1 MASVVLL
8 KKKSQVSF
16 ADRKAPL
23 MPRDRGLVYQFE
35 RVPPDLWRHAKAR
48 AAMEGRS
55 IRAVFLAF
63 LQTYTSGDG
72 ASSAP
77 VGDAIGPTATTPNK
91 PALPSLPPPWDF

>member
-1 MASVVLL
+1 MASVVSW
-8 KKKSQVSF
+8 KRKSQFSV
-16 ADRKAPL
+16 AYRKEPP

-35 RVPPDLWRHAKAR
+35 RVPPDLWRHAKAQ

-63 LQTYTSGDG
+63 LQTYAAGDG

-77 VGDAIGPTATTPNK
+77 VADPAGLTATTNK

>member
-63 LQTYTSGDG
+63 LQTYASGDG

-77 VGDAIGPTATTPNK
+77 VPVRPTATPPK